1 MTSSDPLVARLRSSL
16 GDKAVVDDPDV
27 LDSHRNDH
35 ATFCTAGVP
44 RLLVRPASTSEV
56 SEVLRAAGEFGVP
69 VVTQGARTG
78 LSGAA
83 NAVDGCLL
91 LSTVRLNRVLEISV
105 EDQVAVVQPGV
116 VNAELS

>member
-1 MTSSDPLVARLRSSL
+1 MSADLVDRLRSVL
-16 GDKAVVDDPDV
+16 GDVVDDPDI

-44 RLLVRPASTSEV
+44 RAMVRPSSTAEVQEVMRVAS
-56 SEVLRAAGEFGVP
+56 EFRVP

-83 NAVDGCLL
+83 NAIDGCLL
-91 LSTVRLNRVLEISV
+91 LSTSRLARILEVSA

-116 VNAELS
+116 